1 MMNAKKYGE
10 WALIAGGSEGI
21 GAAYANALAIEGIHL
36 VLVARNAEKLN
47 LFANSV
53 RERFKIEV
61 LCIPCDLADP
71 DAPENIIEQLD
82 GRHIGFFIYNAGL
95 SYIGKFEENTEEHH
109 RQIMQINVVTQTK
122 LVQALGTKMLAKGK
136 GAVVIMA
143 SLAGMQGTGFISA
156 YAATKAYNKVLAESL
171 YYEWKDR
178 GVDVIACVAGATATP
193 NYLNTKPDDPGLI
206 KPTVQNP
213 EQVVNECLK
222 RLGKTPS
229 FICGFGNKL
238 ASLFMHRLFP
248 RKIAVR
254 IMGDTT
260 RKMYR
265 LK

>member
-1 MMNAKKYGE
+1 MCRLKKYGE

-21 GAAYANALAIEGIHL
+21 GAAYADALALEGIHL

-47 LFANSV
+47 SFAKSI
-53 RERFKIEV
+53 REKFKVEV
-61 LCIPCDLADP
+61 LCVSCDLADP
-71 DAPENIIEQLD
+71 DASEIIIEQLD
-82 GRHIGFFIYNAGL
+82 GRHIGLFVYNAGL
-95 SYIGKFEENTEEHH
+95 SYIGKFEENSEEHH

-122 LVQALGTKMLAKGK
+122 LVQALGSKMLAKGK
-136 GAVVIMA
+136 GAIIIMA
-143 SLAGMQGTGFISA
+143 SLAGMQGTGFITA

-171 YYEWKDR
+171 YYEWKER

-213 EQVVNECLK
+213 DQVVEECFK
-222 RLGKTPS
+222 KLGKTPS

-238 ASLFMHRLFP
+238 ASIFMHKLFP
-248 RKIAVR
+248 RKLAVK

-265 LK
+265 LE